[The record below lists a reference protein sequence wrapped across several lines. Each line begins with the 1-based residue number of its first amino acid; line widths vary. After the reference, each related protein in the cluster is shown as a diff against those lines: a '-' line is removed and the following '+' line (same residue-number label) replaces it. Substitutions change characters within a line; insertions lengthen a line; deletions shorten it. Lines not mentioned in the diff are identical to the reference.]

1 MITGSII
8 SAGIYE
14 NGETAKIVNIE
25 LKPGA
30 AKHDPTIYGFSYA
43 QGKEETVQII
53 RGDAKE
59 IKRGRLRKGTTK

>member
-25 LKPGA
+25 LKP
-30 AKHDPTIYGFSYA
+30 AKNDPTIYGFSYA
-43 QGKEETVQII
+43 
-53 RGDAKE
+53 
-59 IKRGRLRKGTTK
+59 